1 MSLTPGLLAQGL
13 LVLASGSRSRK
24 MLLAAAGVEFIAD
37 PADLDEDAIMA
48 ELATR
53 GADAIKL
60 ASELAGQKALT
71 VSRRHPGR
79 LVLGG
84 DSVIALGGSF
94 LGKCASMDEARTL
107 LMRLATR
114 EHLLVSAAALARD
127 GALLWTHAS
136 PCRMSMRSLS
146 RNFLDHYLALEGPAI
161 LSSVGCYRF
170 EGRGA
175 QLFDRV
181 EGDYFSVLGLPLLPV
196 LAELRKEGVL
206 EQ

>member
-1 MSLTPGLLAQGL
+1 VSPKPAQ
-13 LVLASGSRSRK
+13 LVLASGSASRRK
-24 MLLAAAGVEFIAD
+24 LLSAAGVDFMAD
-37 PADLDEDAIMA
+37 PADLDEDALMA
-48 ELATR
+48 ELGRR
-53 GADAIKL
+53 GADAVKV
-60 ASELAGQKALT
+60 ASELAGQKALA
-71 VSRRHPGR
+71 VSRRHQGR

-84 DSVIALGGSF
+84 DSVIEFGGSF
-94 LGKCASMDEARTL
+94 IGRCASMEEAGAL
-107 LMRLATR
+107 LARLATR

-146 RNFLDHYLALEGPAI
+146 RKFLEEYLAREGPQI

-175 QLFDRV
+175 QLFDKV